1 MDKVFPQFLFNS
13 DDLWLGEITV
23 AWLNNEASQS

>member
-1 MDKVFPQFLFNS
+1 MVFLNFLFNS
-13 DDLWLGEITV
+13 DDLWLGTITV